1 MALEFQLDHQDHKK
15 VEDFLARSPQGVHA
29 ISLHPKAAAN
39 QIAAAEAARDAGVEV
54 LYDPRTERL
63 EHEGFTLRGLP
74 GYTGARYNLE
84 SLAASLDQRQQL
96 VEAVLA
102 AHPKIVTAVTPPH
115 FYARDTPSAH
125 LNLALAEATRLSTDK
140 PVRPVLMLKSRFNQK
155 EAEQLAAEYAS
166 AGFEAIDLRFTP
178 LGSEDDGIPKIR
190 DAFAVADTFRAAGL
204 RVVLGRAGNVG
215 QTAYA
220 LGHVDGYSMG
230 IGQMEHV
237 NHSSDITRQKQKP
250 KVDDEGNKVK
260 NKGIWQGVYLPGLAA
275 TVSMKRARDLLGHSD
290 VRTRLGCRL
299 DHCANSLM
307 GPVTDYRSHYL
318 HSRAA
323 DASRLLAT
331 PAAWRG
337 KVETDRLQRALEL
350 RELVNEKYRR
360 ASEPRLK
367 TRTLRSL
374 LDGIEEERAAVA

>member
-15 VEDFLARSPQGVHA
+15 VEDFIARTPEGMSA
-29 ISLHPKAAAN
+29 ITLHPKAAAN
-39 QIAAAEAARDAGVEV
+39 QTGAAEAARDAGLDV

-63 EHEGFTLRGLP
+63 EHNGLTLAGLP
-74 GYTGARYNLE
+74 GYIGTPYNVDN
-84 SLAASLDQRQQL
+84 LAANVSQRQRL
-96 VEAVLA
+96 VNAVLE
-102 AHPKIVTAVTPPH
+102 AHPVAVNVITPPH
-115 FYARDTPSAH
+115 FFARDLRTSH
-125 LNLALAEATRLSTDK
+125 LDLALAEATKLSTDK
-140 PVRPVLMLKSRFNQK
+140 RVRPVLMLKARSNV
-155 EAEQLAAEYAS
+155 AEVAQLAADYAA
-166 AGFEAIDLRFTP
+166 AGFDEIDLRFTP

-190 DAFAVADTFRAAGL
+190 AVFAITDAFRAAGL

-215 QTAYA
+215 QTAFA

-237 NHSSDITRQKQKP
+237 DHASDINRQKQEP
-250 KVDDEGNKVK
+250 KLDEDGNKIK
-260 NKGIWQGVYLPGLAA
+260 SRGAWQGVYLPGLAA

-307 GPVTDYRSHYL
+307 GPVVDYRSHYL
-318 HSRAA
+318 HARTA

-331 PAAWRG
+331 PPAWRS
-337 KVETDRLQRALEL
+337 KLETDRLQRALEL
-350 RELVNEKYRR
+350 RELVNTNYR
-360 ASEPRLK
+360 AGAEPRLK

-374 LDGIEEERAAVA
+374 LTGIDEERAAAA